1 MVSLNNDVYV
11 TGMPICI
18 QVVKIHKRDKV
29 REKQAEGFLSLH
41 VLFECATFAGI

>member
-18 QVVKIHKRDKV
+18 EVVKIHNRDKV
-29 REKQAEGFLSLH
+29 REKQAEGF
-41 VLFECATFAGI
+41 FELAHFI

>member
-11 TGMPICI
+11 TGMPICV
-18 QVVKIHKRDKV
+18 QVVKIHKV
-29 REKQAEGFLSLH
+29 REKQAEGFLSLQ

>member
-18 QVVKIHKRDKV
+18 HVVKIHKPDKV

-41 VLFECATFAGI
+41 VLFERATFAGI